1 MPRSRQQLRRTSR
14 IALLLA
20 LGTGLSQGAGAI
32 AGYMT
37 GLDGRL
43 LAVFA
48 LVTVTSLVAAGPQAL
63 EAAKKNLG

>member
-1 MPRSRQQLRRTSR
+1 MPRPRQQLRRTTR

-20 LGTGLSQGAGAI
+20 LGTGISQGASAV

-43 LAVFA
+43 LAVFG
-48 LVTVTSLVAAGPQAL
+48 LVTVTTLIAAGPQAL

>member
-14 IALLLA
+14 VALLVA
-20 LGTGLSQGAGAI
+20 LGSGLSQGASAI

-43 LAVFA
+43 LTVFTLVA
-48 LVTVTSLVAAGPQAL
+48 LTSLVAAGPLAL
-63 EAAKKNLG
+63 ETAKKNLG